1 MPRLVADDI
10 AITLK
15 KRISSG
21 EWAERGRMP
30 PERDLANEFGVARNT
45 VRRAVSLLEEDGVV
59 VRHVGR
65 GTFLAIANANSLAA
79 AVARMEGAGPADIM
93 EIRRLLEPAAA
104 AFAATNARSNELNA
118 VREAHQFAI
127 ESKDMPAFERWDA
140 EFHERI
146 FSCSRNEL
154 LKEIHNLV
162 RILRNQSPW
171 FEMKKRSFSEE
182 RRRNYCNEHQA
193 VVDALLNRDPR
204 QASDAMFAHLQTVA
218 RNLLGDGLASSWAT
232 VATWPIDQRR
242 GDQTEPSSE
251 PRPSA

>member
-10 AITLK
+10 AVALK

-21 EWAERGRMP
+21 EWAGNGRMP

-45 VRRAVSLLEEDGVV
+45 VRRAVGLLAQDGMV

-65 GTFLAIANANSLAA
+65 GTFLATANRNSLAG

-104 AFAATNARSNELNA
+104 AFAAANAVAGELSA

-127 ESKDMPAFERWDA
+127 KSKDMPTFERWDA

-146 FSCSRNEL
+146 FDCSRNEL

-182 RRRNYCNEHQA
+182 RRRRYC
-193 VVDALLNRDPR
+193 D
-204 QASDAMFAHLQTVA
+204 
-218 RNLLGDGLASSWAT
+218 
-232 VATWPIDQRR
+232 
-242 GDQTEPSSE
+242 
-251 PRPSA
+251 